1 LDPDHPHA
9 VRGIG
14 LIVLATCAFGS
25 LDVLSKILVVFYPA
39 PALVWLRYL
48 LQTVVM
54 AAIFLPRMGWGLV
67 RTTSIRLQVLRGLF
81 LIGASV
87 VFVLSL
93 GHMQIAE
100 AAAISFLAP
109 VLVALVGGWILG
121 ERVHARTWAA
131 LAGGFTGVLL
141 IIQPGGAGFSWYYLL
156 PLGCAFCFAG
166 YQILTRK
173 LAGHD
178 DPITTLFYPG
188 LVSCLVIPAAFP
200 ASAFD
205 IPALP
210 LHLGMVAAIGVLGAV
225 GHFLLIR
232 AHHDAPAT
240 LLAPFGY
247 SQLVVVTLLGLVVF
261 GQLPDALALAGMALV
276 SASGLGLIVASTRR
290 AAAPASPPAAPAG
303 PRPPSADR

>member
-1 LDPDHPHA
+1 MDPRYPHA
-9 VRGIG
+9 ARGIG
-14 LIVLATCAFGS
+14 LIVLATVCFGS
-25 LDVLSKILVVFYPA
+25 LDTMSKALVAHYPA

-48 LQTVVM
+48 LQTIVM
-54 AAIFLPRMGWGLV
+54 AAIFLPRMGRGLV
-67 RTTSIRLQVLRGLF
+67 RTTSLRLQVLRGFF

-93 GHMQIAE
+93 GYMQIAE
-100 AAAISFLAP
+100 AAAISFVAP
-109 VLVALVGGWILG
+109 VIV
-121 ERVHARTWAA
+121 A
-131 LAGGFTGVLL
+131 LAGGWLLGEHVHVRTWVALAAGFTGVLL
-141 IIQPGGAGFSWYYLL
+141 IIQPGGTGFTWYYLL

-200 ASAFD
+200 GSAFD
-205 IPALP
+205 IPEQP
-210 LHLGMVAAIGVLGAV
+210 LHLAMVAAIGILGAV

-247 SQLVVVTLLGLVVF
+247 AQLVVVTILGFLVF
-261 GQLPDALALAGMALV
+261 GQLPDPLALAGMALV
-276 SASGLGLIVASTRR
+276 AGAGLGLILAGRR
-290 AAAPASPPAAPAG
+290 G
-303 PRPPSADR
+303 

>member
-1 LDPDHPHA
+1 MDPRYPHA
-9 VRGIG
+9 ARGIG
-14 LIVLATCAFGS
+14 LIVLATVCFGS
-25 LDVLSKILVVFYPA
+25 LDTVSKALVAHYPA

-48 LQTVVM
+48 LQTIVM
-54 AAIFLPRMGWGLV
+54 AAIFLPRMGRGLV
-67 RTTSIRLQVLRGLF
+67 RTTSLRLQVLRGFF

-100 AAAISFLAP
+100 AAAISFVAP
-109 VLVALVGGWILG
+109 VLVALAGGWLLG
-121 ERVHARTWAA
+121 EHVHARTWVA
-131 LAGGFTGVLL
+131 LAAGFTGVLL
-141 IIQPGGAGFSWYYLL
+141 IIQPGGSGFTWYYLL

-200 ASAFD
+200 GSAFA
-205 IPALP
+205 IPEEP
-210 LHLGMVAAIGVLGAV
+210 LHLAMVAGIGILGAV

-247 SQLVVVTLLGLVVF
+247 AQLVVVTILGFLVF

-276 SASGLGLIVASTRR
+276 AGAGLGLILAGRR
-290 AAAPASPPAAPAG
+290 AA
-303 PRPPSADR
+303 

>member
-1 LDPDHPHA
+1 MDPQHPHA
-9 VRGIG
+9 FRGIA

-25 LDVLSKILVVFYPA
+25 LDTMSKILVAHYPA

-54 AAIFLPRMGWGLV
+54 AAIFLPRMGLKLV
-67 RTTSIRLQVLRGLF
+67 RTTSPWLQLLRGVF

-87 VFVLSL
+87 IFVLSL

-100 AAAISFLAP
+100 AAAISFVAP
-109 VLVALVGGWILG
+109 VLVALAGGWLLG
-121 ERVHARTWAA
+121 ERVHARTWLA
-131 LAGGFTGVLL
+131 LAGGFSGVLL
-141 IIQPGGAGFSWYYLL
+141 IIQPGGAGFSWWYLM

-188 LVSCLVIPAAFP
+188 LVSCVLIPAVFPDAAFEVP
-200 ASAFD
+200 SA
-205 IPALP
+205 PV
-210 LHLGMVAAIGVLGAV
+210 HLAMLAAIGLLGAI

-240 LLAPFGY
+240 LLAPFAY
-247 SQLVVVTLLGLVVF
+247 SQLVVVTILGFVVF
-261 GQLPDALALAGMALV
+261 RELPDALALAGMGLV
-276 SASGLGLIVASTRR
+276 AASGLGLILASRR
-290 AAAPASPPAAPAG
+290 PPAGGAG
-303 PRPPSADR
+303 SRR

>member
-1 LDPDHPHA
+1 VDARYPHA

-14 LIVLATCAFGS
+14 LIVLATVCFGS
-25 LDVLSKILVVFYPA
+25 LDTMSKALVAHYPA

-48 LQTVVM
+48 LQTIVM
-54 AAIFLPRMGWGLV
+54 AAIFLPRMGLGLV
-67 RTTSIRLQVLRGLF
+67 RTTSIRLQLLRALF

-93 GHMQIAE
+93 GHMQVAE
-100 AAAISFLAP
+100 AAAISFVAP
-109 VLVALVGGWILG
+109 VIVALLGGWLLD
-121 ERVHARTWAA
+121 EKVHARTWLA

-200 ASAFD
+200 AAAFD
-205 IPALP
+205 VPVQP
-210 LHLGMVAAIGVLGAV
+210 LHLAMMVAIGILGAV

-247 SQLVVVTLLGLVVF
+247 SQLVVVTVLGFLAF
-261 GQLPDALALAGMALV
+261 GQLPNALALGGMALV
-276 SASGLGLIVASTRR
+276 ACSGLALVIASRR
-290 AAAPASPPAAPAG
+290 KA
-303 PRPPSADR
+303 

>member
-1 LDPDHPHA
+1 VDPRYPHA
-9 VRGIG
+9 PRGIG
-14 LIVLATCAFGS
+14 LIVLATVCFGS
-25 LDVLSKILVVFYPA
+25 LDTLSKLLVAHYPA

-48 LQTVVM
+48 LQTLVM
-54 AAIFLPRMGWGLV
+54 AAIFLPRRGRGLV
-67 RTTSIRLQVLRGLF
+67 RTSSLRLQVLRGFF

-93 GHMQIAE
+93 GYMQIAE
-100 AAAISFLAP
+100 AAAISFVAP
-109 VLVALVGGWILG
+109 VIVALAGGWLLG
-121 ERVHARTWAA
+121 EHVHARTWAA
-131 LAGGFTGVLL
+131 LAAGFLGVLL
-141 IIQPGGAGFSWYYLL
+141 IIQPGGPGFTWYYLL

-200 ASAFD
+200 GSAFD
-205 IPALP
+205 IPAQP
-210 LHLGMVAAIGVLGAV
+210 LHLAMVVAIGILGAV
-225 GHFLLIR
+225 GHFFLIR

-247 SQLVVVTLLGLVVF
+247 SQLVVVTLLGFAVF

-276 SASGLGLIVASTRR
+276 AGAGLGLILAGRR
-290 AAAPASPPAAPAG
+290 S
-303 PRPPSADR
+303 S